1 MHESFIYL
9 ASGSPRRRELLAQL
23 GVSFELLVTDI
34 DESLR
39 SDEPADAYVR
49 RMAMDKARAAL
60 GQMTARRAPVLGAD
74 TTVVVDRHILGKPAD
89 REAAAEMLRR
99 LSGGN
104 HEVLTAVAVVDG
116 AGDEAREAVAVSRTI
131 VTFRSLNDAEIDG
144 YWATGEPRDKA
155 GGYAIQG
162 LGAVFIEAIH
172 GSYSGVMGLPLFET
186 AHLLNG
192 FGYRFM

>member
-116 AGDEAREAVAVSRTI
+116 AGDEAREAIAVSRTI